1 MQMMNYEQALNY
13 IESIEKF
20 GIDLGLDRMR
30 ELLRRLGDPQNGLKY
45 VHVAGTNG
53 KGSTVAFISNIL
65 MAAGY
70 KTGIY
75 ISPSLDRFTKRIQV
89 DGREIDRD
97 VLAELTQKVKDAAD
111 SMQQDGLSV
120 PTEFEQVNAIA
131 FLYYKH
137 EKCDFVVLEVG
148 LGGRMDSTNVINCP
162 EVAVI
167 ASISF
172 DHMQYLGNTLPEIA
186 GEKAGIMKE
195 GGDVVVYDQAP
206 EVMEVFRNVAK
217 ERGCRLHI
225 SGMPEGDKAIRYD
238 LTGQYFKY
246 ESEIYHISLLGDYQ
260 IRNAS
265 LALAAVRIL
274 QSKGYDKITE
284 DAIRQG
290 LVNTRW
296 EGRFEL
302 LQDNPKVIVDG
313 AHNPDGIRV
322 LCTSLK
328 RLFPDKKIIFI
339 AGVLADKDY
348 KSMMEMV
355 APLGKVFHT
364 ITPPNNRALP
374 AEDLADTFR
383 FFGSEAVSHGSVEE
397 ALDSALKEAAEDDV
411 ICAFGSL
418 YYIGQIRKL
427 ILGAV

>member
-1 MQMMNYEQALNY
+1 
-13 IESIEKF
+13 
-20 GIDLGLDRMR
+20 
-30 ELLRRLGDPQNGLKY
+30 
-45 VHVAGTNG
+45 
-53 KGSTVAFISNIL
+53 
-65 MAAGY
+65 
-70 KTGIY
+70 
-75 ISPSLDRFTKRIQV
+75 
-89 DGREIDRD
+89 
-97 VLAELTQKVKDAAD
+97 
-111 SMQQDGLSV
+111 
-120 PTEFEQVNAIA
+120 
-131 FLYYKH
+131 
-137 EKCDFVVLEVG
+137 
-148 LGGRMDSTNVINCP
+148 
-162 EVAVI
+162 
-167 ASISF
+167 
-172 DHMQYLGNTLPEIA
+172 
-186 GEKAGIMKE
+186 
-195 GGDVVVYDQAP
+195 
-206 EVMEVFRNVAK
+206 
-217 ERGCRLHI
+217 
-225 SGMPEGDKAIRYD
+225 
-238 LTGQYFKY
+238 
-246 ESEIYHISLLGDYQ
+246 
-260 IRNAS
+260 
-265 LALAAVRIL
+265 L

-348 KSMMEMV
+348 KSMMKMV

-364 ITPPNNRALP
+364 ITPPNKRALP
-374 AEDLADTFR
+374 AENLADTFR
-383 FFGSEAVSHGSVEE
+383 SFGSEAVSHGSVEE